1 MRGKWYGL
9 VEKIEITT
17 GTSGTYKV
25 KIETELLNK
34 KEFDEMLKD
43 ILTLIR
49 APESVENEI

>member
-17 GTSGTYKV
+17 GTSGTYKI

-34 KEFDEMLKD
+34 EEFDEMLKD
-43 ILTLIR
+43 ILALIR
-49 APESVENEI
+49 APESVEEI